1 MVFSRVYNHPSRS
14 NINAF
19 YSLLLFYYVIN
30 IFYFTTKIAIKEL
43 TPLVTNAN
51 MALSLYT
58 YLTNGPNQG
67 IDNLGIIKEVE
78 NTHVNSHFHWRD
90 RSS

>member
-1 MVFSRVYNHPSRS
+1 MLL
-14 NINAF
+14 

-30 IFYFTTKIAIKEL
+30 IFTFTTKIAAIKEL

-58 YLTNGPNQG
+58 YLTNGQSG
-67 IDNLGIIKEVE
+67 IDNLGNNDKKLKIPM
-78 NTHVNSHFHWRD
+78 
-90 RSS
+90 